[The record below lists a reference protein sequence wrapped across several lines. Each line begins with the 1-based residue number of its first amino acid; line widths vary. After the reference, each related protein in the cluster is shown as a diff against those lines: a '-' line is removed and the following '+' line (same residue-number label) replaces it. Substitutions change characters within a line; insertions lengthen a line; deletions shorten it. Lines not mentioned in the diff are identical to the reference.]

1 MKSYSKLKVYGTQ
14 NCSYCTKAKEF
25 LELND
30 LKYTYIALEELT
42 DEDLHIVLNQ
52 LAPGAKTVPIIL
64 IDGKWIGGFT
74 EMKEYLRSE

>member
-1 MKSYSKLKVYGTQ
+1 MKSYSKLKVYGTE
-14 NCSYCTKAKEF
+14 NCSYCVKAKDF

-30 LKYTYIALEELT
+30 LKYTYIGLESLT